1 MSYIGEPLRS
11 GVLEHGG
18 ENAVLPG
25 QRADGL
31 PLLLA
36 HPIYYEL
43 GETPVIVWDPQSGIL
58 RIEQLTGGH
67 NDGL

>member
-1 MSYIGEPLRS
+1 M
-11 GVLEHGG
+11 
-18 ENAVLPG
+18 LPG
-25 QRADGL
+25 QRPDGL
-31 PLLLA
+31 PLLVA

-43 GETPVIVWDPQSGIL
+43 GETSVIIGDPQGGIL

>member
-1 MSYIGEPLRS
+1 M
-11 GVLEHGG
+11 
-18 ENAVLPG
+18 LPG

-43 GETPVIVWDPQSGIL
+43 GETPVIVWNPQSGIL

>member
-1 MSYIGEPLRS
+1 M
-11 GVLEHGG
+11 
-18 ENAVLPG
+18 LPG

-36 HPIYYEL
+36 HSIYYEL
-43 GETPVIVWDPQSGIL
+43 GETPVIVWNPQSGIL